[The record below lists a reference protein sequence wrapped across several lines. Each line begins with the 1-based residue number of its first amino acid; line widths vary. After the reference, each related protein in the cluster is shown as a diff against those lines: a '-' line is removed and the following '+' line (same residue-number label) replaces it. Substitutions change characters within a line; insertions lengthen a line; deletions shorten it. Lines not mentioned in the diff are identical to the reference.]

1 MCSSCKGKAYQIE
14 QSRDGVNDEKGGE
27 RGASAGGDTEVG
39 LGAIIAEAFIRVVA
53 DAGTRASLRRTEA
66 EDTKVDSLTSRNWHA
81 FDDRR
86 REDGE

>member
-39 LGAIIAEAFIRVVA
+39 LGAIIAEAFICKRF
-53 DAGTRASLRRTEA
+53 SLSIFRTNGVNRQ
-66 EDTKVDSLTSRNWHA
+66 TVPVL
-81 FDDRR
+81 
-86 REDGE
+86 